1 MRAEVSCSYQL
12 IKCGVISAEAFSRL
26 TVTEMNVGGSVKV
39 LLQELD
45 KICLANT
52 VEGVFTLDVTVP
64 TNRLIRWFQEMLVV
78 YP

>member
-12 IKCGVISAEAFSRL
+12 IKCGVISTEAFSRL

-39 LLQELD
+39 LLKELY